1 MLAGGGGQRIRSPAP
16 AHAAHQREDRAE
28 LTAIRAGRGRQAHT
42 GPDRSYPLAEVAK
55 GLRYVEAGH
64 AHGKVVIT
72 FAQSTEADVALRNRR

>member
-1 MLAGGGGQRIRSPAP
+1 VFVRQHLRMLPTT
-16 AHAAHQREDRAE
+16 EDRAE
-28 LTAIRAGRGRQAHT
+28 LAAITAAGRERQAHT

-72 FAQSTEADVALRNRR
+72 FAQSTLA